1 MHRDALALQTVGRLW
16 QTRLMSPAP
25 IKPTIDISVLEQLD
39 IRVGTIAAV
48 REIEGSDKL
57 MALQVDF
64 GDQVRTIVAGIKQ
77 ERENPAEIEGRQA
90 LFLLNLAPRKMKG
103 VLSEGMLFDLGFA
116 DGITPALAVPE
127 KPVPNGTRA
136 G

>member
-64 GDQVRTIVAGIKQ
+64 GDHVRTIVAGIKQ